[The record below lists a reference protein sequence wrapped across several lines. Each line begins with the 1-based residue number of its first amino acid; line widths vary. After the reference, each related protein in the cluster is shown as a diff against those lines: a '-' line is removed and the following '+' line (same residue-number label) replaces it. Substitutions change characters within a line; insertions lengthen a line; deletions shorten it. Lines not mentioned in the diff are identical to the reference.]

1 MVKNKLIKNAK
12 KIDQFLISFLKKQK
26 KSLLIQ
32 PMKYGVISGGKK
44 IRSTIVLDTGKM
56 FNISEKKLLNIC
68 AAIECIHSYSLIHD
82 DLPCMDDD
90 KTRRGKPSTHIKFG
104 EANAVLAGNSLLTLG
119 FEMISGND
127 FIVNS
132 KIKNLLIKELAF
144 CAGHSGIAGGQE
156 LDLRY
161 EKKSIS
167 LNKVIEMQRKKTGK
181 LFNFCCYAPTLLA
194 NKKKSELKLMSKF
207 GEDIGLLFQITDDL
221 LDRKGKK
228 KKIGK
233 STGKDKKKGKSTLIS
248 LLGVNNTIKFAKEL
262 RIKILRKLKKHGK
275 KANELEKTIN
285 FVFER
290 NF

>member
-1 MVKNKLIKNAK
+1 MQLKLLSANAK
-12 KIDQFLISFLKKQK
+12 QINLFLKRYLNKQNRTN
-26 KSLLIQ
+26 LLA
-32 PMKYGVISGGKK
+32 PMRYGVLFGGKK
-44 IRSTIVLDTGKM
+44 IRSSIIFGVGKLYG
-56 FNISEKKLLNIC
+56 ISKSKLKHVC
-68 AAIECIHSYSLIHD
+68 GAVECIHSYSLIHD

-127 FIVNS
+127 FVVNS
-132 KIKNLLIKELAF
+132 KIKNLLVKELAF

-161 EKKSIS
+161 EKKNIS

-228 KKIGK
+228 KNIGK

-275 KANELEKTIN
+275 KANELKKTIN

>member
-1 MVKNKLIKNAK
+1 MQLKFLSANAK
-12 KIDQFLISFLKKQK
+12 KINLFLKRYLNKQNQTN
-26 KSLLIQ
+26 LLA
-32 PMKYGVISGGKK
+32 PMRYGVLFGGKK
-44 IRSTIVLDTGKM
+44 IRSSIIFGVGKLYG
-56 FNISEKKLLNIC
+56 ISKSKLNYVC
-68 AAIECIHSYSLIHD
+68 GAVECIHSYSLIHD

-90 KTRRGKPSTHIKFG
+90 KTRRGKPSTHVKFG

-119 FEMISGND
+119 FEMISDND
-127 FIVNS
+127 FKVNS
-132 KIKNLLIKELAF
+132 KIKNILIKELAF

-228 KKIGK
+228 KNIGK

-275 KANELEKTIN
+275 KANELKKTIN

>member
-1 MVKNKLIKNAK
+1 MKLKLLSANAK
-12 KIDQFLISFLKKQK
+12 QINLFLKRYLNKQNQTN
-26 KSLLIQ
+26 LLA
-32 PMKYGVISGGKK
+32 PMRYGVLFGGKK
-44 IRSTIVLDTGKM
+44 IRSSIIFGVGKLYG
-56 FNISEKKLLNIC
+56 ISKSKLKHVC
-68 AAIECIHSYSLIHD
+68 GAVECIHSYSLIHD

-119 FEMISGND
+119 FEMISGNN
-127 FIVNS
+127 FVVNS
-132 KIKNLLIKELAF
+132 KIKNLLVKELAF

-194 NKKKSELKLMSKF
+194 KKKKSELKLMSKF

-275 KANELEKTIN
+275 KANELKKTIN

>member
-1 MVKNKLIKNAK
+1 MKLKLLSANAK
-12 KIDQFLISFLKKQK
+12 QINLFLKRYLNKQNQTN
-26 KSLLIQ
+26 LLA
-32 PMKYGVISGGKK
+32 PMRYGVLFGGKK
-44 IRSTIVLDTGKM
+44 IRSSIIFGVGKLYG
-56 FNISEKKLLNIC
+56 ISKSKLKHVC
-68 AAIECIHSYSLIHD
+68 GAVECIHSYSLIHD

-161 EKKSIS
+161 EKKNIS

-194 NKKKSELKLMSKF
+194 KKKKSELKLMSKF

-275 KANELEKTIN
+275 KANELKKIIN

>member
-1 MVKNKLIKNAK
+1 MKLKLLSANAK
-12 KIDQFLISFLKKQK
+12 QINLFLKRYLNKQNQTN
-26 KSLLIQ
+26 LLA
-32 PMKYGVISGGKK
+32 PMRYGVLFGGKK
-44 IRSTIVLDTGKM
+44 IRSSIIFGVGKLYG
-56 FNISEKKLLNIC
+56 ISKSKLKHVC
-68 AAIECIHSYSLIHD
+68 GAVECIHSYSLIHD

-119 FEMISGND
+119 FEMISDND
-127 FIVNS
+127 FKVNS
-132 KIKNLLIKELAF
+132 KIKNILIKELAF
-144 CAGHSGIAGGQE
+144 SAGHSGIAGGQE

-194 NKKKSELKLMSKF
+194 KKKKSELKLMSKF

-275 KANELEKTIN
+275 KANELKKIIN

>member
-1 MVKNKLIKNAK
+1 MQLKLFNANAK
-12 KIDQFLISFLKKQK
+12 QINLFLKRYLNKQHQTN
-26 KSLLIQ
+26 LLA
-32 PMKYGVISGGKK
+32 PMRYGVLFGGKK
-44 IRSTIVLDTGKM
+44 IRSSIIFGVGKLYG
-56 FNISEKKLLNIC
+56 ISKSKLKPIC
-68 AAIECIHSYSLIHD
+68 GAVECIHSYSLIHD

-119 FEMISGND
+119 FEMISDNN

-161 EKKSIS
+161 EKKNIS
-167 LNKVIEMQRKKTGK
+167 LSKVIEMQRKKTGK

-194 NKKKSELKLMSKF
+194 KKKKSELKLMSKF

-275 KANELEKTIN
+275 KANELKKTIN

>member
-1 MVKNKLIKNAK
+1 MQLKFLSANAK
-12 KIDQFLISFLKKQK
+12 KINLFLKRYLNKQNQTN
-26 KSLLIQ
+26 LLA
-32 PMKYGVISGGKK
+32 PMRYGVLFGGKK
-44 IRSTIVLDTGKM
+44 IRSSIIFGVGKLYG
-56 FNISEKKLLNIC
+56 ISKSKLKHVC
-68 AAIECIHSYSLIHD
+68 GAVECIHSYSLIHD

-119 FEMISGND
+119 FEMISDND
-127 FIVNS
+127 FKVNS
-132 KIKNLLIKELAF
+132 KIKNILIKELAF
-144 CAGHSGIAGGQE
+144 SAGHSGIAGGQE

-194 NKKKSELKLMSKF
+194 KKKKSELKLMSKF

-275 KANELEKTIN
+275 KANELKKIIN

>member
-1 MVKNKLIKNAK
+1 MQLKSLSANAK
-12 KIDQFLISFLKKQK
+12 QINLFLKRYLNKQNQTN
-26 KSLLIQ
+26 LLA
-32 PMKYGVISGGKK
+32 PMRYGVLFGGKK
-44 IRSTIVLDTGKM
+44 IRSSIIFGVGKLYG
-56 FNISEKKLLNIC
+56 ISKSKLKHIC
-68 AAIECIHSYSLIHD
+68 GAVECIHSYSLIHD

-119 FEMISGND
+119 FEMISDND

-194 NKKKSELKLMSKF
+194 NKNKSELKLMSKF

-275 KANELEKTIN
+275 KANELVKTIN

>member
-1 MVKNKLIKNAK
+1 MQLKLLSANAK
-12 KIDQFLISFLKKQK
+12 QINLFLKRYLNKQNQTN
-26 KSLLIQ
+26 LLT
-32 PMKYGVISGGKK
+32 PMRYGVLFGGKK
-44 IRSTIVLDTGKM
+44 IRSSIIFGVGKLYG
-56 FNISEKKLLNIC
+56 ISKSKLKHIC
-68 AAIECIHSYSLIHD
+68 GAVECIHSYSLIHD

-119 FEMISGND
+119 FEMISDND

-194 NKKKSELKLMSKF
+194 NKNKSELKLMSKF

-275 KANELEKTIN
+275 KANELVKTIN

>member
-1 MVKNKLIKNAK
+1 MQLKSLSANAK
-12 KIDQFLISFLKKQK
+12 QINLFLKRYLNKQNQTN
-26 KSLLIQ
+26 LLA
-32 PMKYGVISGGKK
+32 PMRYGVLFGGKK
-44 IRSTIVLDTGKM
+44 IRSSIIFGVGKIYG
-56 FNISEKKLLNIC
+56 ISKSKLKHIC
-68 AAIECIHSYSLIHD
+68 GAVECIHSYSLIHD

-119 FEMISGND
+119 FEMISDND

-194 NKKKSELKLMSKF
+194 NKNKSELKLMSKF

-228 KKIGK
+228 EKIGK

-275 KANELEKTIN
+275 KANELVKTIN

>member
-1 MVKNKLIKNAK
+1 MQLKLFNANAK
-12 KIDQFLISFLKKQK
+12 QINLFLKRYLNKQNQTN
-26 KSLLIQ
+26 LLA
-32 PMKYGVISGGKK
+32 PMRYGVLFGGKK
-44 IRSTIVLDTGKM
+44 IRSSIIFGVGKIYG
-56 FNISEKKLLNIC
+56 ISKSKLKHIC
-68 AAIECIHSYSLIHD
+68 GAVECIHSYSLIHD

-90 KTRRGKPSTHIKFG
+90 ITRRGKPSTHIKFG

-119 FEMISGND
+119 FEMISDND

-194 NKKKSELKLMSKF
+194 NKNKSELKLMSKF

-262 RIKILRKLKKHGK
+262 KIKILRKLKKHGK

>member
-1 MVKNKLIKNAK
+1 MQLKLLSANAK
-12 KIDQFLISFLKKQK
+12 QINLFLKRYLNKQNQTN
-26 KSLLIQ
+26 LLA
-32 PMKYGVISGGKK
+32 PMRYGVLFGGKK
-44 IRSTIVLDTGKM
+44 IRSSIIFGVGKLYG
-56 FNISEKKLLNIC
+56 ISKSKLKHVC
-68 AAIECIHSYSLIHD
+68 GAVECIHSYSLIHD

-90 KTRRGKPSTHIKFG
+90 KTRRGKPSTHVKFG

-119 FEMISGND
+119 FEMISDND
-127 FIVNS
+127 FKVNS
-132 KIKNLLIKELAF
+132 KIKNILIKELAF

-194 NKKKSELKLMSKF
+194 KKKKSELKLMSKF

>member
-1 MVKNKLIKNAK
+1 MQLKLLSANAK
-12 KIDQFLISFLKKQK
+12 QINLFLKRYLNKQNQTN
-26 KSLLIQ
+26 LLA
-32 PMKYGVISGGKK
+32 PMRYGVLFGGKK
-44 IRSTIVLDTGKM
+44 IRSSIIFGVGKLYG
-56 FNISEKKLLNIC
+56 ISKSKLKHIC
-68 AAIECIHSYSLIHD
+68 GAVECIHSYSLIHD

-119 FEMISGND
+119 FEMISDND

-194 NKKKSELKLMSKF
+194 NKNKSELKLMSKF

-275 KANELEKTIN
+275 KANELVKTIN

>member
-1 MVKNKLIKNAK
+1 MQLKLLSANAK
-12 KIDQFLISFLKKQK
+12 QINLFLKRYLNRQHQTN
-26 KSLLIQ
+26 LLA
-32 PMKYGVISGGKK
+32 PMRYGVLFGGKK
-44 IRSTIVLDTGKM
+44 IRSSIIFGVGKLYGV
-56 FNISEKKLLNIC
+56 SKSKLKHIC
-68 AAIECIHSYSLIHD
+68 GAVECIHSYSLIHD

-90 KTRRGKPSTHIKFG
+90 ITRRGKPSTHIKFG

-119 FEMISGND
+119 FEMISDND

-194 NKKKSELKLMSKF
+194 NKNKSELKLMSKF

-262 RIKILRKLKKHGK
+262 KIKILRKLKKHGK
-275 KANELEKTIN
+275 KANELVKTIN